1 VGYDDLELAEL
12 LLRPTTVASYDA
24 AELGRAAAVDVDRAR
39 LRRGVAVKTVG
50 LGSKEVLTRL
60 VLEMPGRSSGH
71 LGLSTC
77 WRSTDSATVASPL
90 PIRPRLLDEQS
101 RR

>member
-1 VGYDDLELAEL
+1 VGSDDLELAEL

-24 AELGRAAAVDVDRAR
+24 AELGRATAVVGRAR
-39 LRRGVAVKTVG
+39 LRRGVAVKTRG
-50 LGSKEVLTRL
+50 LGSKKILTRL

-71 LGLSTC
+71 LGFSTC

-90 PIRPRLLDEQS
+90 PVRPRLLDEQS

>member
-1 VGYDDLELAEL
+1 VGSDDLELAEL

-24 AELGRAAAVDVDRAR
+24 AELGRATAVDVDRAR
-39 LRRGVAVKTVG
+39 LRRGVAVKTRG
-50 LGSKEVLTRL
+50 LGPKEILTRL

-71 LGLSTC
+71 LGFSTC